1 MSKPTDYSEA
11 LAVELLDRM
20 AEGETLKS
28 ICSDQHMPR
37 QRIWR
42 QWLDGQHGAPLALSS
57 LYARAR
63 HHQADGFA
71 ADIITLADGV
81 DDAAHHAATIAAES
95 LPETATPT
103 EKRRAFFYA
112 KKRSVEGAKL
122 AIDARKWTASRMN
135 PARWGDKVTLE
146 HQIDPDSSIK
156 IDFTDMPTEVLE
168 RLAALELELVANS
181 TVPIINASP
190 NGESA
195 SMLPATIDITPNATT
210 PSPDSDAHVHA

>member
-28 ICSDQHMPR
+28 ICADQHMPR
-37 QRIWR
+37 QRTWR
-42 QWLDGQHGAPLALSS
+42 QWLDGQHGAPIALSS

-71 ADIITLADGV
+71 ADIIALADGV
-81 DDAAHHAATIAAES
+81 DDAAHRAATEAAKA

-103 EKRRAFFYA
+103 ERRRAHFYA

-122 AIDARKWTASRMN
+122 AIDARKWTAARLN
-135 PARWGDKVTLE
+135 PSRWGDKVTLE
-146 HQIDPDSSIK
+146 HQMDPDSRNK

-168 RLAALELELVANS
+168 RLAALELELLAGG
-181 TVPIINASP
+181 TVLLPAETPGGGSL
-190 NGESA
+190 A
-195 SMLPATIDITPNATT
+195 ATPATIDITPDVTT
-210 PSPDSDAHVHA
+210 SSPDSDAHVHA